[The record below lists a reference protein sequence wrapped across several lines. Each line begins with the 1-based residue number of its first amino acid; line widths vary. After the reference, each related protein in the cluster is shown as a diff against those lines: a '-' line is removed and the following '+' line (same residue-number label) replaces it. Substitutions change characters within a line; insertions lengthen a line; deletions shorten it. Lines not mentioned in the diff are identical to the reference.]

1 MNTTPV
7 ITPDRTRVLI
17 VILGLALGEPL
28 GGAERFGIEL
38 ARNLDKERFEPLIC
52 AFWRHGAP
60 SEQHW
65 LECLRRE
72 GIEVFF
78 AADAKGGSFVA
89 RYVGG
94 LRAVEAHLQGRQVDV
109 IHSCFQLGSI
119 AALLLKR
126 PLAARTCI
134 RTGLAGK
141 EWGDGPVAFLGRQLM
156 TAWVFPLAFDAEVG
170 VSQAL
175 VDTLNRRPAARMVG
189 KRALLL
195 PNGIPLDRFGLAT
208 AEQVGAAR
216 KELGLPTDA
225 LVVGNVGRL
234 RREKGHAILL
244 KAAAQVLA
252 ARSEAR
258 FVIIGD
264 GELRDLLRRQAIE
277 SGLGEAVIFAGART
291 DVERLYRAFDLFV
304 LPSLWE
310 GLSTVVLE
318 SMASGVPVISTDI
331 PGTRELIVSGRTG
344 WLARPDDPADLAR
357 CILTALADP
366 HQASVVAETARKEVV
381 PRYGMAYIA
390 DQYEALYARLIGRAG
405 R

>member
-1 MNTTPV
+1 MTT
-7 ITPDRTRVLI
+7 TPDRTRVLI

-38 ARNLDKERFEPLIC
+38 ARNLDRACFEPLVC
-52 AFWRHGAP
+52 AFWRHDTP

-65 LECLRRE
+65 LDCLRRE
-72 GIEVFF
+72 GIEAFF
-78 AADAKGGSFVA
+78 AAEAKGGSFVA

-94 LRAVEAHLQGRQVDV
+94 IRAIQAHLQGRQVDV

-119 AALLLKR
+119 AALLLRR
-126 PLAARTCI
+126 PLAARACI

-141 EWGDGPVAFLGRQLM
+141 EWGDGPVALVGRQLL
-156 TAWVFPLAFDAEVG
+156 TGWVFPFAFDAEVG

-175 VDTLNRRPAARMVG
+175 VDTLNRRPAARTVG

-195 PNGIPLDRFGLAT
+195 PNGIPLDRFDLAT
-208 AEQVGAAR
+208 AEQVRAAR
-216 KELGLPTDA
+216 RELGLPTDA

-244 KAAAQVLA
+244 KAAARVVA
-252 ARSEAR
+252 AQPEAR

-264 GELRDLLRRQAIE
+264 GELRDLLRRQAVAL
-277 SGLGEAVIFAGART
+277 GLGEAVIFSGART

-310 GLSTVVLE
+310 GLSTVILE
-318 SMASGVPVISTDI
+318 SMASGVPVIGTDI
-331 PGTRELIVSGRTG
+331 PGTRELIVPGRTG
-344 WLARPDDPADLAR
+344 WLAQPGDPADLAR
-357 CILTALADP
+357 CILNALADP
-366 HQASVVAETARKEVV
+366 HQRSAAAETARSEVV
-381 PRYGMAYIA
+381 PRYGMAHVA
-390 DQYEALYARLIGRAG
+390 DQYEALYARLTGRVSS
-405 R
+405 

>member
-1 MNTTPV
+1 M
-7 ITPDRTRVLI
+7 

-38 ARNLDKERFEPLIC
+38 ARNLDRACFEPLVC

-65 LECLRRE
+65 LDCLRQE
-72 GIEVFF
+72 GIEAFF
-78 AADAKGGSFVA
+78 AADATGGSFAA
-89 RYVGG
+89 RYAGG
-94 LRAVEAHLQGRQVDV
+94 IRAISAHLQGQRVDV

-126 PLAARTCI
+126 PLAARACI

-141 EWGDGPVAFLGRQLM
+141 EWGDGPGAFLGRQLI
-156 TAWVFPLAFDAEVG
+156 TGWVFPFAFDAEVG

-175 VDTLNRRPAARMVG
+175 VDTLNRRPAARMAG

-195 PNGIPLDRFGLAT
+195 PNGIPLDRFDLAT

-216 KELGLPTDA
+216 SELGLPTDA
-225 LVVGNVGRL
+225 PVVGNVGRL

-244 KAAAQVLA
+244 KAAAQVVA
-252 ARSEAR
+252 ARPDTR

-264 GELRDLLRRQAIE
+264 GELRDLLRRQAAE

-310 GLSTVVLE
+310 GLSTVILE
-318 SMASGVPVISTDI
+318 SMASGVPVIGTDI
-331 PGTRELIVSGRTG
+331 PGNRELIVPGRTG
-344 WLARPDDPADLAR
+344 WLARPDDPADLAE
-357 CILTALADP
+357 CILNALADP
-366 HQASVVAETARKEVV
+366 RQRSVVAETARQEVV
-381 PRYGMAYIA
+381 PRYGMAHIA
-390 DQYEALYARLIGRAG
+390 DRYEALYARPTGRGSA
-405 R
+405 